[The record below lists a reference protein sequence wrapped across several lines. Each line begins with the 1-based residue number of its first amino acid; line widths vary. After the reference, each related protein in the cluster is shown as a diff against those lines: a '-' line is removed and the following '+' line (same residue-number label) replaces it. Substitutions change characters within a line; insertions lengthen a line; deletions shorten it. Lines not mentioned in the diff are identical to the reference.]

1 MGSFLNVLGGAVGG
15 FLTGGPIGAAAG
27 AVGGAVSGG
36 GPSGAGNITATNNPA
51 LAIQQQ
57 MDTAD
62 EYNQLALNAENMQH
76 NDQMQWQSTMFNEMM
91 DEKSEQMREMNSL
104 RDVSMAQRKAD
115 NGIVKEFI
123 GTIKD

>member
-1 MGSFLNVLGGAVGG
+1 MGSFLNVLGGGVGG
-15 FLTGGPIGAAAG
+15 LLTGGPVGAAAG
-27 AVGGAVSGG
+27 AVGGMVSGS
-36 GPSGAGNITATNNPA
+36 GPSGAGNITSTNNPA
-51 LAIQQQ
+51 LAIQQE

-104 RDVSMAQRKAD
+104 RDVSMA
-115 NGIVKEFI
+115 
-123 GTIKD
+123 